1 MYHLFIQCRS
11 FCGLDMINECS
22 YKQYNHNTSSA
33 LHIVWRQDELKMINE
48 TSSGAA
54 RKAALCGLL
63 EQEAQLIA
71 SVGRHKIVADVEN
84 KQKRIQSFLDTVS
97 DYLN

>member
-1 MYHLFIQCRS
+1 
-11 FCGLDMINECS
+11 MIYINIT
-22 YKQYNHNTSSA
+22 HV
-33 LHIVWRQDELKMINE
+33 VWRQDELKLINQ
-48 TSSGAA
+48 TTSGAA

-84 KQKRIQSFLDTVS
+84 RQKRIHTFLDNVS
-97 DYLN
+97 DCYSCLLVA

>member
-1 MYHLFIQCRS
+1 
-11 FCGLDMINECS
+11 
-22 YKQYNHNTSSA
+22 
-33 LHIVWRQDELKMINE
+33 MINE

>member
-1 MYHLFIQCRS
+1 MCVYL
-11 FCGLDMINECS
+11 
-22 YKQYNHNTSSA
+22 T
-33 LHIVWRQDELKMINE
+33 VWRQDELTLINQ
-48 TSSGAA
+48 TTSGAA

-84 KQKRIQSFLDTVS
+84 KQKRIQTFLDTVS
-97 DYLN
+97 NHLVLLLAGIAA

>member
-1 MYHLFIQCRS
+1 MTYV
-11 FCGLDMINECS
+11 
-22 YKQYNHNTSSA
+22 A
-33 LHIVWRQDELKMINE
+33 LSNKCTPCVFYTVWYQDEVNLINE
-48 TSSGAA
+48 TTSGAA

-84 KQKRIQSFLDTVS
+84 KQKKYNHSWIM
-97 DYLN
+97 

>member
-1 MYHLFIQCRS
+1 ML
-11 FCGLDMINECS
+11 
-22 YKQYNHNTSSA
+22 
-33 LHIVWRQDELKMINE
+33 VWRQDELKLIDQ
-48 TSSGAA
+48 TTSGAA

-84 KQKRIQSFLDTVS
+84 KQKQIQSFLDTVS
-97 DYLN
+97 ITTTTISLSCIV